1 MMAWRYVDEDAIV
14 SESLG
19 GGMSR
24 ERGRIAGGHMT
35 AMVHNLHWFCACGYL
50 SQ

>member
-1 MMAWRYVDEDAIV
+1 MDDERETGDDGVEVCVWMDVDAIV

-24 ERGRIAGGHMT
+24 ERKRRLRADI
-35 AMVHNLHWFCACGYL
+35 
-50 SQ
+50 